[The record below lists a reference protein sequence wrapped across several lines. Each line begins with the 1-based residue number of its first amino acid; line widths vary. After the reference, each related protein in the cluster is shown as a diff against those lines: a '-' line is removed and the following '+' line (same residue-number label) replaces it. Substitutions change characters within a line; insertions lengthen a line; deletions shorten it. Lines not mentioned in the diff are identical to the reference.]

1 MPRVCQ
7 KPATKEIGL
16 FTTPSTLIDTAGITE
31 ALKKHTGEDAAAF
44 SSLWRDKQLEYSFRR
59 GLMQNYQHFAI
70 CTRNGL
76 DYVCSVMGYDI
87 SSEDRDELM
96 AQYRILPAFPDVR
109 DALPKLQ
116 QGDFRLFAFSNG
128 RKSDVCDLLDN
139 SGISSYFSDVVSTDE
154 IKSFKPNP
162 AVYAHFLRR
171 TGATGK
177 EAWLISGNPFDVIG
191 AISSGMRGAW
201 VKRSERA
208 CFDPWEIQPTTT
220 VSDIGELKD
229 EIEAQER

>member
-139 SGISSYFSDVVSTDE
+139 SGISSYF
-154 IKSFKPNP
+154 
-162 AVYAHFLRR
+162 LM
-171 TGATGK
+171 
-177 EAWLISGNPFDVIG
+177 W
-191 AISSGMRGAW
+191 
-201 VKRSERA
+201 
-208 CFDPWEIQPTTT
+208 
-220 VSDIGELKD
+220 
-229 EIEAQER
+229 